1 MANLYIKRA
10 LRLLPSF
17 LSVISAASSVSTTLV
32 NSVQYKFDT
41 DGNAIDLTSGKIDFL
56 GSAYVWYGLTFGC
69 GEAFCGVATYS
80 STDLNTWH
88 YNGLLFDPSTTQIKA
103 LCGGQLSG
111 NCGRPHI
118 IYSAAND
125 DYVLWVNAHSPG
137 YAIFTSSS
145 PTGGFV
151 QNPTRAL
158 VGFQPTGPFTA
169 GDFSVHVISGTG
181 YIAYSLIDLT
191 TIGASIWPPFNQSIY
206 IQRLTPDMRNTT
218 GPAYHVISNSDLIDY
233 EAESPDIFK
242 RGDYFYITAS
252 NTCGFCTGTSLV
264 VYRSKKISGPWE
276 RQIIS
281 ADTCGGQTTG
291 VLTLPSPN
299 GGAASYLHVADLF
312 RTAPLVGS
320 EYIPSYNVPFQS
332 VFLKMVG
339 MYRIILAIWMS
350 PRYSMLNSCSSTA
363 RTAAHGHQFQL
374 LQFNPDGSL
383 KDLDCTLSRSVTVS
397 LIPGSGVPRA
407 ATGRAVSA
415 TDGSGESGS
424 YSVSCNLPYYQ
435 LYQTWTSSKSGN
447 LTEVGVNI
455 AGDLPS
461 ANTTFT
467 VFRYSS
473 KSALVAPHFVWET
486 LATFQLAPRN
496 TAQALQVT
504 RISVGKQVTKGDH
517 LGLAIVTASITPLC
531 TLIESSGSGH
541 DFAGEKLDAQESHT
555 LFAIGTNQVSFRGA
569 NGNVSPVQTL
579 VGQQI
584 KWYATVT

>member
-299 GGAASYLHVADLF
+299 GGATSYLHVADLF
-312 RTAPLVGS
+312 RTAPLLG
-320 EYIPSYNVPFQS
+320 
-332 VFLKMVG
+332 
-339 MYRIILAIWMS
+339 
-350 PRYSMLNSCSSTA
+350 T

-541 DFAGEKLDAQESHT
+541 GFAGEKLDAQESHT

>member
-1 MANLYIKRA
+1 MSFPSRHSEFCRSKMIILNIKRA
-10 LRLLPSF
+10 LLLLSSLLP
-17 LSVISAASSVSTTLV
+17 VISAAASASTTLD
-32 NSVQYKFDT
+32 NGIQFKFDT

-69 GEAFCGVATYS
+69 GEEFCGVATYS
-80 STDLNTWH
+80 SVDLNTWH
-88 YNGLLFDPSTTQIKA
+88 YNGLLFDPNTTEIKA
-103 LCGGQLSG
+103 LCSGQYSG

-125 DYVLWVNAHSPG
+125 DYVLWVNAQVPG

-151 QNPTRAL
+151 QNPSRAL
-158 VGFQPTGPFTA
+158 VGFQPAGPFTA
-169 GDFSVHVISGTG
+169 GDFSVHVINGTG
-181 YIAYSLIDLT
+181 YIAYSLIEFT
-191 TIGASIWPPFNQSIY
+191 TSGAIWPPFNQSIY
-206 IQRLTPDMRNTT
+206 IQQLTPDMRNTT
-218 GPAYHVISNSDLIDY
+218 GPAYHVLSNGDLVDY

-252 NTCGFCTGTSLV
+252 NTCGFCTGTLLV
-264 VYRSKKISGPWE
+264 VYRSKTISGPWV

-299 GGAASYLHVADLF
+299 GGEASYLHVADLF
-312 RTAPLVGS
+312 RTAPLTG
-320 EYIPSYNVPFQS
+320 
-332 VFLKMVG
+332 
-339 MYRIILAIWMS
+339 
-350 PRYSMLNSCSSTA
+350 T

-374 LQFNPDGSL
+374 LQFNHDGSL
-383 KDLDCTLSRSVTVS
+383 KDLDCSPSKSVTVS
-397 LIPGSGVPRA
+397 LIPGTSVPSA
-407 ATGRAVSA
+407 NTGRAVSA

-455 AGDLPS
+455 AGGLPS
-461 ANTTFT
+461 AGTNFT

-473 KSALVAPHFVWET
+473 NSALIAPHFMWEA
-486 LATFQLAPRN
+486 LATFQLSPGN
-496 TAQALQVT
+496 TSQSPEVI
-504 RISVGKQVTKGDH
+504 RISVGKQVAKGDH
-517 LGLAIVTASITPLC
+517 LGLAIVTESVTPLC
-531 TLIESSGSGH
+531 TMIKSSGSGH
-541 DFAGEKLDAQESHT
+541 YIMGDTSDVQESHR
-555 LFAIGTNQVSFRGA
+555 LFAIGVNQVSFRGA
-569 NGNVSPVQTL
+569 IGNVSPVQTL
-579 VGQQI
+579 AGQQI